1 MILIYA
7 ILAIILSAGLLYIA
21 GELIVAALVRL
32 SRYFKVTEFVM
43 AFFVMALAGSLPNL
57 FVGVTSA
64 LQGIPEL
71 SFGDIMGNNIIA
83 LTLAVA
89 FGVLF
94 APRHEL
100 PLENQTIQDT
110 TFLTSIAAILP
121 LIFISDGTISRSDG
135 LVLLLFFF
143 GYMYWM
149 FSKRDRFTKVFEDED
164 QYKLSRQQLMIEIG
178 RLVGGVVLLAL
189 AAQGIVYG
197 AELLAAGLG
206 LSLLLVGILVIGL
219 GGALP
224 EIYFTVISARRGAEG
239 MIVGNLMGS
248 VIIPATLV
256 LGIVAIIK
264 PISNTALEFST
275 TARIFLILVALFFLY
290 VSQTKHMI
298 TVREATILMVSYVLF
313 VLSLIYIS

>member
-1 MILIYA
+1 MILVYA
-7 ILAIILSAGLLYIA
+7 LSAIVLSSVLLYIA

-43 AFFVMALAGSLPNL
+43 AFFVMALAASLPNL

-89 FGVLF
+89 VGVLF
-94 APRHEL
+94 APKHEL

-121 LIFISDGTISRSDG
+121 LILISDGTISRSDG

-149 FSKRDRFTKVFEDED
+149 FSKKERFTKVYEDDEN
-164 QYKLSRQQLMIEIG
+164 KVTTKEAMVEVG
-178 RLVGGVVLLAL
+178 KLVGGVVLLAI

-197 AELLAAGLG
+197 AELLAIGLE

-224 EIYFTVISARRGAEG
+224 EIYFTIISARRGEEG
-239 MIVGNLMGS
+239 MIVGNLMGA

-256 LGIVAIIK
+256 LGVVAIIS
-264 PISNTALEFST
+264 PISNAALEFST
-275 TARIFLILVALFFLY
+275 GARVFLVIVSVFFLY
-290 VSQTKHMI
+290 VSQTKNMI
-298 TVREATILMVSYVLF
+298 TVREAAILTISYVLF
-313 VLSLIYIS
+313 VLSLIYLA

>member
-1 MILIYA
+1 MFWLYGSVA
-7 ILAIILSAGLLYIA
+7 LILSAVLLYIA

-32 SRYFKVTEFVM
+32 SRFFKITEFVM

-57 FVGVTSA
+57 FVGFTSA

-89 FGVLF
+89 VGVLF
-94 APRHEL
+94 AAKRQL

-121 LIFISDGTISRSDG
+121 LILISDGTISRSDG
-135 LVLLLFFF
+135 VVLLLFFF

-149 FSKRDRFTKVFEDED
+149 FSKKERFTKVFEDD
-164 QYKLSRQQLMIEIG
+164 KNQLTNPQAMTEVG
-178 RLVGGVVLLAL
+178 RLVGGVTLLAI

-197 AELLAAGLG
+197 AELLATGFGLP
-206 LSLLLVGILVIGL
+206 LLLVGILVIGL

-224 EIYFTVISARRGAEG
+224 EIYFTIISARKGEEG
-239 MIVGNLMGS
+239 MIVGNLMGA

-256 LGIVAIIK
+256 LGVVAIIH
-264 PISNTALEFST
+264 PISNSALEFST
-275 TARIFLILVALFFLY
+275 AARVFLVLVALFFLY
-290 VSQTKHMI
+290 VSQTKNEI
-298 TVREATILMVSYVLF
+298 TVREAGILVVSYILF
-313 VLSLIYIS
+313 VLSLIYLS

>member
-1 MILIYA
+1 MLIIYA
-7 ILAIILSAGLLYIA
+7 VLAVVLSAGLLYIA

-43 AFFVMALAGSLPNL
+43 AFFVMAMAGSLPNL

-83 LTLAVA
+83 LTVAVA

-149 FSKRDRFTKVFEDED
+149 FSKRDRFTKVFDD
-164 QYKLSRQQLMIEIG
+164 DKHKLSSQQIMIEVG

-189 AAQGIVYG
+189 AAQGIVFG
-197 AELLAAGLG
+197 AELLATGLE

-275 TARIFLILVALFFLY
+275 TARVFLILVSLFFLY

-298 TVREATILMVSYVLF
+298 TMREAAILLVSYVLF